1 MEVASSTVACA
12 LPGMPLKQCLQVRD
26 VYYDNNG
33 VMNGTSTWRPFYPNI
48 EGYRHDGMGHIL
60 RLKRYNIANPAVN
73 APNQAYVMDMVV
85 Q

>member
-1 MEVASSTVACA
+1 
-12 LPGMPLKQCLQVRD
+12 
-26 VYYDNNG
+26 
-33 VMNGTSTWRPFYPNI
+33 MNGTSTWRPFYPNI